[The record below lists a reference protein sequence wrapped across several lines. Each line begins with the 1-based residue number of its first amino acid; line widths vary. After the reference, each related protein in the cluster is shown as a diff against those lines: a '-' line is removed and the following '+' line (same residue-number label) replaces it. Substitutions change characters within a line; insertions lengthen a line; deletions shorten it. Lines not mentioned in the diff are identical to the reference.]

1 MKIDKRVAVGA
12 SWVLCSL
19 AFKAKRLP
27 LNTWVLALSVHAICN
42 PISHIITPRKS
53 MRKRNSH
60 TSQEVLAICGSLFCF
75 SCGLGKTRCFR
86 RCVCSSQ
93 HPAQD
98 QDPRIVYSHANPEL
112 CTLPRATRFLTR
124 STLPTTYPPAT
135 TSVPRG
141 PAKPPSQ
148 TSRDLPS
155 AMPSARRAVHEML
168 RDSSGLC
175 GAPRN

>member
-1 MKIDKRVAVGA
+1 MSTQSVTPYNHPTEEHAEEELAHISGSLGYLWFTFLLQLWAGEDEMFQEMCLLVTA
-12 SWVLCSL
+12 SRAGLGSTNC
-19 AFKAKRLP
+19 
-27 LNTWVLALSVHAICN
+27 VLA
-42 PISHIITPRKS
+42 RKS
-53 MRKRNSH
+53 
-60 TSQEVLAICGSLFCF
+60 
-75 SCGLGKTRCFR
+75 
-86 RCVCSSQ
+86 
-93 HPAQD
+93 
-98 QDPRIVYSHANPEL
+98 RIVHTAN
-112 CTLPRATRFLTR
+112 RATRFLTR
-124 STLPTTYPPAT
+124 STLPYTLPTTYPPAT